1 MKKYLLL
8 TATHDGGCDRNGRCG
23 EAWDWIE
30 ASSMIEALRKVMP
43 KYVDGELV
51 DGYDLMC
58 GISECQIIE
67 PAQSLDIDTDN
78 IEPPVPT
85 EVASKEHRRKLYE
98 VLKQEFERGHQENEV
113 SSS

>member
-58 GISECQIIE
+58 GLTLCQIAE
-67 PAQSLDIDTDN
+67 TSQSLDIDTDN
-78 IEPPVPT
+78 VEPFGFRAEYV
-85 EVASKEHRRKLYE
+85 SKEDRRKLYE
-98 VLKQEFERGHQENEV
+98 ELKQEFGGQEF
-113 SSS
+113 SWL